1 MIYLYDRAIC
11 KDLQESF
18 NSDIGETV
26 VKVIEPE
33 NAIAVAAQIK
43 EDKLK
48 FPIVVLTRTDA
59 QVDNSLMNFTRK
71 HVGVPAQFD
80 TKQNNIYN
88 EKVMPVTLSYSL
100 HVLTT
105 STVDMDE
112 LIRELLFKYSDMYFL
127 RISLPYEGERSIRFG
142 IRIDESPIQ
151 KVSGSS
157 DYVSTGAIYE
167 SVLSLSCEGC
177 VLLTYTPHKLPRVVY
192 EVEPTTD

>member
-48 FPIVVLTRTDA
+48 FPIVVLTRSDT
-59 QVDNSLMNFTRK
+59 QVDNDLMNFTRK

-80 TKQNNIYN
+80 TKHNNIYN